1 MNTAIA
7 TRGLVV
13 EHGTF
18 ALGPLDLQIPAGL
31 VTGFLGANG
40 SGKTTTLKTLLG
52 LVRPRGGAYEMPPA
66 GQVGVSL
73 DELCLV
79 PDWTLRQA
87 AAAIAGFR
95 PGWDQ
100 PYVDAVWERFGLR
113 PDARVKELSRGQGGV
128 LGVSLALGNH
138 PALLLLDEPTSGLD
152 PGARLDLV
160 DLLREHMVA
169 DGRTLLFSTHITA
182 DLDDFADHLVL
193 IRDGRIVSQGPA
205 AQVREG
211 VALVRGLREDLIGAP
226 AGLLLGA
233 RWRGDRFEGLV
244 AVDELGA
251 VPRRCEVAE
260 ASLDQ
265 LVALLGR
272 TDRGA
277 PRGRTR

>member
-113 PDARVKELSRGQGGV
+113 PDARVKELSRGREGCSGSRWPW
-128 LGVSLALGNH
+128 GTTRRCSCSTSPRAGWTRARVSTWWTCCASTWWPTAG
-138 PALLLLDEPTSGLD
+138 PCCSPPTSRPTWTTSPTTSSSSGTAASSRRVR
-152 PGARLDLV
+152 PPRCARGS
-160 DLLREHMVA
+160 RSCGGCA
-169 DGRTLLFSTHITA
+169 RT
-182 DLDDFADHLVL
+182 
-193 IRDGRIVSQGPA
+193 
-205 AQVREG
+205 
-211 VALVRGLREDLIGAP
+211 
-226 AGLLLGA
+226 
-233 RWRGDRFEGLV
+233 
-244 AVDELGA
+244 
-251 VPRRCEVAE
+251 
-260 ASLDQ
+260 
-265 LVALLGR
+265 
-272 TDRGA
+272 
-277 PRGRTR
+277 